1 MSVRTGIERLC
12 AQPDLLAGP
21 VGLVTNHTGVLPDLT
36 PGAVAALRAGV
47 PLTALFGPE
56 HGIGGTA
63 QAGDSEDAD
72 RDPVTGLPVFDTYKH
87 KGEALEAMLA
97 ASGVRTLAVDLQD
110 IGARFYTYVWTLH
123 DLMAAAA
130 RVGIAVA
137 VLDRPNPIGGLLAE
151 GPFLQPGWESFVGRT
166 AIPIRHGLTYGEL
179 ARTFPIPD
187 VDLTVVEMTG
197 WRRGTVH
204 SGQPWVFPS
213 PNMPTPDTAL
223 VYPGT
228 GLFEGTNLSEGR
240 GTTRPFE
247 IVGAPY
253 VDAGLAPALNALELP
268 GVRFRAL
275 SFVPTFGKHAGE
287 AISGVQLHVTDRQ
300 AFRPVRTAVAMIAEI
315 RERYPDDFGWRPAAS
330 GRRHMIDLLWGSPIL
345 RESAASVDELV
356 GTVDSPR
363 WAESFLLYPE
373 E

>member
-1 MSVRTGIERLC
+1 MTVRTGIERLC
-12 AQPDLLAGP
+12 DQPDLLTGP

-36 PGAVAALRAGV
+36 PSPVAALRAGV
-47 PLTALFGPE
+47 PLVALFGPE

-63 QAGDSEDAD
+63 QAGDSEPTD
-72 RDPVTGLPVFDTYKH
+72 RDPATGLPVFDTYQH
-87 KGEALEAMLA
+87 KGDALDAMLV
-97 ASGVRTLAVDLQD
+97 ASGVRTLAIDLQD
-110 IGARFYTYVWTLH
+110 IGTRFYTYVWTVH
-123 DLMAAAA
+123 DVMAAAA

-151 GPFLQPGWESFVGRT
+151 GPFLQPGCESFVGRT
-166 AIPIRHGLTYGEL
+166 SIPIRHGLTYGEL

-187 VDLTVVEMTG
+187 ADLTVVELTG
-197 WRRGTVH
+197 WRRGDT
-204 SGQPWVFPS
+204 GQPWVFPS

-247 IVGAPY
+247 IIGAPY
-253 VDAGLAPALNALELP
+253 VDDKLAPALNELELP

-275 SFVPTFGKHAGE
+275 PFAPTFGKYAGE
-287 AISGVQLHVTDRQ
+287 TISGVQLHVTDRH
-300 AFRPVRTAVAMIAEI
+300 AFRPVRTAVAMIDEI
-315 RERYPDDFGWRPAAS
+315 RRRYPDDFGWRPAAS
-330 GRRHMIDLLWGSPIL
+330 GRRHLIDLLWGSPTL
-345 RESAASVDELV
+345 RESASVDGLL

-363 WAESFLLYPE
+363 WAESVLLYRE